1 MINKLYFIMNQ
12 LIKDKNNIFSK
23 FNYILITILPITL
36 LAGSMVSNITVV
48 LIGLFFIIDLVSR
61 KNNFFLKDKNFH
73 FLIIIYLYLIFNS
86 IFISNHPEALFKAF
100 AFIRFILLAYAIN
113 FYFKLYNNSF
123 LKMWTLIFF
132 VVSFDILFEFFVGK
146 NILGFESTYGGRI
159 ASFTGDELKIGGF
172 YFGFLF
178 ICLTL
183 FEDKKKILGLLL
195 IVFFIIAL
203 IIGERS
209 NFLKILIMYFL
220 YLFFFINISYLKKL
234 AIFFLIPVVAILI
247 VNISN
252 LENRYK
258 FSQYFNLEEILNQSE
273 KNNYLIEVIKKNQH
287 LTHFYISLKIFKENI
302 LFGKGFKTFR
312 IESYNKKYYDDNFKI
327 SNGKGSTNLGATHPH
342 QLHFELLS
350 EFGIIGYLLII
361 SNFLFVLIRSIYGK
375 KEFLMKS
382 SFLFIIASLVPFLPS
397 GSFFTS
403 YGATIFFINYSF
415 LIKTNNVVKA
425 E

>member
-1 MINKLYFIMNQ
+1 MNQ
-12 LIKDKNNIFSK
+12 LIKDRKYIFSK
-23 FNYILITILPITL
+23 FNYILITILPVTL

-48 LIGLFFIIDLVSR
+48 LISLFFIIDSIIR
-61 KNNFFLKDKNFH
+61 KNNFFLKDKNFY

-86 IFISNHPEALFKAF
+86 IFISNHPEALFKAI

-123 LKMWTLIFF
+123 LKIWALIFL

-178 ICLTL
+178 ICLAF
-183 FEDKKKILGLLL
+183 FEKKKILGLLL

-203 IIGERS
+203 LIGERS
-209 NFLKILIMYFL
+209 NFLKILIMYL
-220 YLFFFINISYLKKL
+220 MYLFFFINISYLKKL
-234 AIFFLIPVVAILI
+234 AIFFLIPILGI
-247 VNISN
+247 LLINNSTV
-252 LENRYK
+252 LEDRYK
-258 FSQYFNLEEILNQSE
+258 SSKYFNLIKIFNHDE
-273 KNNYLIEVIKKNQH
+273 KNNLIEIIKKDLH
-287 LTHFYISLKIFKENI
+287 LTHYYISLKIFKENI
-302 LFGKGFKTFR
+302 LFGKGFKTYR
-312 IESYNKKYYDDNFKI
+312 MESYNKKYYDDNFKI
-327 SNGKGSTNLGATHPH
+327 SDGKGSTNLGATHPH

-361 SNFLFVLIRSIYGK
+361 SNFLFVLIRSIFGK
-375 KEFLMKS
+375 KEFLKKS
-382 SFLFIIASLVPFLPS
+382 SFLFITATLVPFLPS

-403 YGATIFFINYSF
+403 YVATIFFINYSF
-415 LIKTNNVVKA
+415 LIKTNTSDTNQI
-425 E
+425 

>member
-1 MINKLYFIMNQ
+1 MINKLYLIMNQ
-12 LIKDKNNIFSK
+12 LIKDKNYIFSK
-23 FNYILITILPITL
+23 FNYILITILPVTL

-48 LIGLFFIIDLVSR
+48 LIGLFFIIDLVCR
-61 KNNFFLKDKNFH
+61 KKNFFLKDKNFH

-86 IFISNHPEALFKAF
+86 IFISNHPEALFKAL
-100 AFIRFILLAYAIN
+100 AFIRFIFLAYAIN

-123 LKMWTLIFF
+123 LKMWTLIFLL
-132 VVSFDILFEFFVGK
+132 VSFDILFEFFVGK
-146 NILGFESTYGGRI
+146 NILGFESSYGGRI

-178 ICLTL
+178 ICLAL

-195 IVFFIIAL
+195 IIFFIIAL

-209 NFLKILIMYFL
+209 NFIKILIMYL
-220 YLFFFINISYLKKL
+220 MYLLFFINISYIKKL
-234 AIFFLIPVVAILI
+234 AIFFLIPVVTILFI
-247 VNISN
+247 NISN
-252 LENRYK
+252 LENRYT
-258 FSQYFNLEEILNQSE
+258 FSKYFDLVGIFIQSE
-273 KNNYLIEVIKKNQH
+273 KNNNLIEVIKKDQH
-287 LTHFYISLKIFKENI
+287 LTHYYIALKIFKENI
-302 LFGKGFKTFR
+302 LFGKGFKSYR
-312 IESYNKKYYDDNFKI
+312 MESYNKKYFDNNLEV
-327 SNGKGSTNLGATHPH
+327 SNSKVSTGLGSTHPH

-350 EFGIIGYLLII
+350 EFGIIGYLLIL
-361 SNFLFVLIRSIYGK
+361 SNLLFVLIRGIYDK

-382 SFLFIIASLVPFLPS
+382 SSLFIIATLIPFLPS

-415 LIKTNNVVKA
+415 LIKTNNLVKV